1 MLAFAA
7 VCIGDPG
14 AWIMA
19 CIVLIIPTIKY
30 IYNQN
35 YEQKEKDY
43 IIMNC
48 PNCGAINDVDRHG
61 KTRCDY
67 YKTIIEHE

>member
-19 CIVLIIPTIKY
+19 CIVLIKY

-43 IIMNC
+43 INS
-48 PNCGAINDVDRHG
+48 PKSLKKRFRTQN
-61 KTRCDY
+61 
-67 YKTIIEHE
+67 